1 MVLHTDVRRPT
12 WAEIDL
18 DALARNLHSIR
29 DFIGEGIKVMGVV
42 KANAYG
48 HGAIPCARRL
58 EAEGVDW
65 LGVATV
71 EEAIELR
78 EGGVTTPILSFG
90 SFWPGQENLLFGH
103 DVTPAIFDHERAR
116 LLDAKARELGV
127 VKTIH
132 IKIDTGMG
140 RVGIP
145 SCEAAGWAEE
155 LRKFENLHVEGLMTH
170 FASADDLTDEF
181 TNTQML
187 RFAEAVSV
195 FHEKGFRP
203 TILDMANSPGAVG
216 HSDSRATM
224 VRIGGILYGLGDD
237 VLPKGIE
244 KPNLEPVMSLHSRI
258 AFLKN
263 VSAGETIGYGRTFT
277 TERESVIATVPIG
290 YHDGYKRA
298 LSNRGSA
305 LVNGEVVPVVGRVS
319 MDWITID
326 VTGQP
331 DVGIGDEI
339 VLLGSQGNSRITP
352 GEIALKCDTISY
364 EITCGLSS
372 RVSRVF
378 VSTNVD

>member
-1 MVLHTDVRRPT
+1 MTHSNLHRPT
-12 WAEIDL
+12 WVENDL
-18 DALARNLHSIR
+18 DALARNLYSIR

-48 HGAIPCARRL
+48 HGAVECSKRL

-65 LGVATV
+65 LGVATI

-78 EGGVTTPILSFG
+78 EGGVTKPILSFG
-90 SFWPGQENLLFGH
+90 SFWPGQEDLLFEY
-103 DVTPAIFDHERAR
+103 DVTPAIFHLGRAG
-116 LLDAKARELGV
+116 LLDTKARELGI
-127 VKTIH
+127 VKAIH

-140 RVGIP
+140 RVGVP
-145 SCEAAGWAEE
+145 SRDVAEWAEE
-155 LRKFENLHVEGLMTH
+155 LRRFENLHVEGLMTH

-187 RFAEAVSV
+187 RFAEAVSI

-216 HSDSRATM
+216 HGDSRATM

-244 KPNLEPVMSLHSRI
+244 KPKLDPVMSLHSRI

-263 VSAGETIGYGRTFT
+263 VPAGESIGYGRTFT

-290 YHDGYKRA
+290 YHDGFRRA

-305 LVNGEVVPVVGRVS
+305 IVNGELVPVIGRVS

-326 VTGQP
+326 VTDQS
-331 DVGIGDEI
+331 DVAADDDVVLIG
-339 VLLGSQGNSRITP
+339 SRGNSQITAE
-352 GEIALKCDTISY
+352 EIARKCDTISY
-364 EITCGLSS
+364 EITCGISS
-372 RVSRVF
+372 RVPRVF

>member
-1 MVLHTDVRRPT
+1 MVHRDIHRPT

-18 DALARNLHSIR
+18 DALAQNLHSIR
-29 DFIGEGIKVMGVV
+29 DFIGEGINVMGVV

-48 HGAIPCARRL
+48 HGAVECSKRL

-65 LGVATV
+65 LGVATI
-71 EEAIELR
+71 EEAVELR
-78 EGGVTTPILSFG
+78 EAGVITPILSFG
-90 SFWPGQENLLFGH
+90 SFWPGQEHLLFEH
-103 DVTPAIFDHERAR
+103 DVTPTIFDLERAR
-116 LLDAKARELGV
+116 LLDTKARELDV

-140 RVGIP
+140 RVGV
-145 SCEAAGWAEE
+145 SSRDVAEWAQDFK
-155 LRKFENLHVEGLMTH
+155 RFKNLHLEGLMTH
-170 FASADDLTDEF
+170 FAAADDLTHEF

-216 HSDSRATM
+216 HSDSRGTM
-224 VRIGGILYGLGDD
+224 VRIGGILYGLCDD

-244 KPNLEPVMSLHSRI
+244 RPKLAPVMSVHSRI

-263 VSAGETIGYGRTFT
+263 VPAGESIGYGKTFT
-277 TERESVIATVPIG
+277 TERESMIATVPIG
-290 YHDGYKRA
+290 YHDGYRRA

-305 LVNGEVVPVVGRVS
+305 IVRGEAVPVVGRVS

-326 VTGQP
+326 VTGRP
-331 DVGIGDEI
+331 DVAVGDEV
-339 VLLGSQGNSRITP
+339 VLIGSQDDVRISA
-352 GEIALKCDTISY
+352 GDVAGLIDTISY
-364 EITCGLSS
+364 EVTCGIDK
-372 RVSRVF
+372 RVRRLYRF
-378 VSTNVD
+378 